1 MFIDNDSLT
10 AIDDIPKQEGDD
22 DITFLMLHYLI
33 CRS

>member
-10 AIDDIPKQEGDD
+10 AIDDIPEQGND
-22 DITFLMLHYLI
+22 DITFLMLQYLI